1 MRIDLLQVRFLQT
14 ENNLARYDPLVLWVP
29 AEEAESTSG
38 GLAVVELEVGV
49 EGKGGSVLEEVGLDG
64 DAVGT
69 GRLHQAWKSQ
79 RRVGGNLVDSVSQET
94 KRTSGT
100 VKKGRKDKP
109 SR

>member
-69 GRLHQAWKSQ
+69 GRLPGRVRGGLEGTSLIRSARRQ
-79 RRVGGNLVDSVSQET
+79 RE
-94 KRTSGT
+94 
-100 VKKGRKDKP
+100 P
-109 SR
+109 AEP